1 MALFFKKVERVN
13 PRDKDAQRKWYA
25 SLKSI
30 GLKKEKEI
38 AILAADGTTLD
49 PKEAQLAY
57 SRFGIVIMRMLLDG
71 HTVEIENLGTFR
83 LTANSEGVDKKE
95 DLSPKQIKKI
105 NLRFIPCEAT
115 KDALKKATFKDFET
129 M

>member
-1 MALFFKKVERVN
+1 MALFFKKIQKKN
-13 PRDKDAQRKWYA
+13 PQNPLAPYKWYI

-30 GLKKEKEI
+30 GQRKESEI
-38 AILAADGTTLD
+38 AIMAADGTTLD

-57 SRFGIVIMRMLLDG
+57 SRFGKVTIQSLLDG
-71 HTVEIENLGTFR
+71 HTVEIENLGSFR
-83 LTANSEGVDKKE
+83 LTVNSEGTDNKE
-95 DLSPKQIKKI
+95 DLTANHIKNV
-105 NLRFIPCEAT
+105 NLRFVPYEST

>member
-1 MALFFKKVERVN
+1 MALFFKKVERSN
-13 PRDKDAQRKWYA
+13 PINIHAPKKWYA
-25 SLKSI
+25 SLKSV
-30 GLKKEKEI
+30 GLKKEKEV
-38 AILAADGTTLD
+38 AVLAADGTTLD

-57 SRFGIVIMRMLLDG
+57 SRFGIVLMRMLLDG

-83 LTANSEGVDKKE
+83 LTVNSEGVDTKE
-95 DLSPKQIKKI
+95 ELSANHIKKV

-115 KDALKKATFKDFET
+115 KDALKKATFKDVET